1 MQNEIRSASTQKKN
15 KVYSFWE
22 TDAFFHYDYLVVGGG
37 LVGLSTAASLIEQ
50 APQAR
55 ILVLEQALF
64 PRGAST
70 RNAGFACFG
79 SLTELWAE
87 IEAEGEEAMCQRV
100 AWRWEGLQRLCQ
112 RLGKEALA
120 WENHGGYELIL
131 RPNFISPEKRE
142 ALNTL
147 LKPLFGKAVF
157 SDVSEKIAPFG
168 FDARQVGQ
176 LLWNPFEAQLH
187 AGRMMAALQA
197 YVQKRGV
204 RLLNQ
209 CEVKSLQPTTDQ
221 QKAEVLLANG
231 EKTSFFA
238 PKVAVCTNA
247 FAPNLFPEL
256 RIRPG
261 RGQVLITEP
270 MPQLPFQG
278 TFHFEEGYYYFRN
291 VGQRILLGGGRNL
304 DFVGET
310 TIEIALHQVIQQD
323 LEDKLSQLIAP
334 HRPIRIAQRWA
345 GIMGFTSDRNPI
357 VQNVGPGLWVGAGLN
372 GMGVAIGTWVGHQLA
387 QQMKT

>member
-1 MQNEIRSASTQKKN
+1 M
-15 KVYSFWE
+15 
-22 TDAFFHYDYLVVGGG
+22 
-37 LVGLSTAASLIEQ
+37 GLSTAASLIEQ
-50 APQAR
+50 VPQAR

-87 IEAEGEEAMCQRV
+87 VEAEGQEAMCRRV

-131 RPNFISPEKRE
+131 RPNVIPPEKLE

-147 LKPLFGKAVF
+147 LMPLFGKAVF
-157 SDVSEKIAPFG
+157 SDVSDKIAAFG
-168 FDARQVGQ
+168 FDTGQVGQ

-187 AGRMMAALQA
+187 AGRMIAALQA
-197 YVQKRGV
+197 YVQERGV
-204 RLLNQ
+204 RLLSQ
-209 CEVKSLQPTTDQ
+209 CEVKSLEPTAEQ
-221 QKAEVLLANG
+221 QKAEVLLTNG
-231 EKTSFFA
+231 EKTFFFA

-247 FAPNLFPEL
+247 FAPALFPVL
-256 RIRPG
+256 NIRPG
-261 RGQVLITEP
+261 RGQVLITESV
-270 MPQLPFQG
+270 PQLPFHG

-291 VGQRILLGGGRNL
+291 VGHRILLGGGRNL
-304 DFVGET
+304 DFAGET
-310 TIEIALHQVIQQD
+310 TTEIALHKAIQQD
-323 LEDKLSQLIAP
+323 LEEKLFTLIAP
-334 HRPIRIAQRWA
+334 HRPLSIAQRWA
-345 GIMGFTSDRNPI
+345 GIMGFTPDRNPI
-357 VQNVGPGLWVGAGLN
+357 VQSLGPGLWVGAGLN